1 MHCGRKFHPILGLAA
16 AAAALALATVAGAG
30 SLPSLSDSFDDA
42 ATLSQWHFIEGDL
55 QDGVAPTFDIGRT
68 TPGELTIVPGR
79 SWWVDGTRAF
89 ALMKPVRGDFV
100 ATLRLRVTG
109 KDTAS
114 PSANWSLSGLL
125 VRRPTDDPAKENWLS
140 FRVGRVNGKD
150 VFERKTTV
158 LSESVLTLS
167 PASTGWVELR
177 IARVGSYFVFLRRF
191 PGRSWSFNYLYR
203 RRDLPAALTVG
214 IDAFS
219 GYGDTKADLV
229 SHVDSIRF
237 ASTGVPGPLKKDV
250 LAGKK
255 PTTKLLR
262 FLTRS

>member
-1 MHCGRKFHPILGLAA
+1 MHRHWNGKDAPFLDAYATSEEASAFGYDRLVRAARSGAVSRAALRRSYERVLLLKSRVDRGGSRVRGVRSSDMHCGRKFHPILGLAA

-114 PSANWSLSGLL
+114 PSTNWSLSGLL
-125 VRRPTDDPAKENWLS
+125 V
-140 FRVGRVNGKD
+140 
-150 VFERKTTV
+150 
-158 LSESVLTLS
+158 
-167 PASTGWVELR
+167 
-177 IARVGSYFVFLRRF
+177 ARVGSYFVFLRRF
-191 PGRSWSFNYLYR
+191 PGRSWSFNYSYR

-229 SHVDSIRF
+229 SHVDS
-237 ASTGVPGPLKKDV
+237 
-250 LAGKK
+250 
-255 PTTKLLR
+255 
-262 FLTRS
+262 